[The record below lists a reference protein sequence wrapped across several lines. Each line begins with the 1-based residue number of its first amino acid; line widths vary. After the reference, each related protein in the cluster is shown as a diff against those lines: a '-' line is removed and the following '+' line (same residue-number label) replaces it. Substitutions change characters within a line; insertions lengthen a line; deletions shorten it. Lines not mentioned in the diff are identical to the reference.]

1 MQGFEQALGGD
12 GEREVRQQLSDGRRG
27 RRLHPDELVF
37 ARPGLGE
44 GHGLLAAG
52 VVRRAHI
59 DAELALAGRA
69 ERADDRGVDV
79 GFHGGGEFAG
89 IVGRDGGGIDP
100 GHAGGD
106 ELRLDDDLADI
117 VRPEERGDD
126 DLGVHYGLGGRGG
139 KLGAFLHQRLG
150 TLGGAVPDGQFDA
163 VLLIEQAA
171 G

>member
-1 MQGFEQALGGD
+1 M
-12 GEREVRQQLSDGRRG
+12 
-27 RRLHPDELVF
+27 
-37 ARPGLGE
+37 
-44 GHGLLAAG
+44 LAAG

-126 DLGVHYGLGGRGG
+126 DLGALDGGGG
-139 KLGAFLHQRLG
+139 SIGARRALIHERLR
-150 TLGGAVPDGQFDA
+150 TCGGAVPHRQL
-163 VLLIEQAA
+163 VLR
-171 G
+171 